1 MGIDMH
7 QCVSTISSVPNL
19 EGTHQGGSV
28 RALAQSVRIEN
39 ASNTMHM
46 KIHQTE
52 TKMGPSRYKLS
63 LAKE

>member
-19 EGTHQGGSV
+19 EGTHQSGSV

-52 TKMGPSRYKLS
+52 TKMGLGTS
-63 LAKE
+63 